1 MRYLYYYILFF
12 LCCLSSIVYGQNT
25 NKKVI
30 DLGVL
35 PLSKFVNYYTVD
47 TRTTSDSY
55 RPADWQWSTSPNDV
69 FYRFVAERPMSII
82 AEASMSSMGSYI
94 YIVEEDML
102 PDPVMPI
109 VKLTNPP
116 YLIYATVPKGT
127 YYMIVEGGYSNGLI
141 TNGIIE
147 TRMES
152 EPSIMQY
159 DLGNILMD
167 SLRVVSGDTRK
178 ASNEYGNSLR
188 KDIYYQFKMNAS
200 MKLSVSLNSS
210 SDLKNVNLYLLNSSN
225 DLIATSQNG
234 VLEVEQLPSETYYL
248 IVEGRDTDGIFSVDI
263 RSELSKTI
271 IDLGKISGNRTISN
285 TFNTTSSK
293 NAFGLLTNEVFYKL
307 QLTKDMDISI
317 SNRSSTGSTD
327 VDYATAIY
335 LLDSNENIIQSSQNG
350 ITGLMANKLVPGTY
364 YVVSEGKTQNM
375 SIITEISVIEKQ
387 TDPDMGNNFILTRMY
402 TEADGS
408 DSRVSID
415 YFDGLGRPSESVL
428 VAASPLGKDIISQQD
443 YDEFGRPFREW
454 LPRVSENSNG
464 QFVMPT
470 DFKILSPDIYNNDTH
485 PYSMVIYENSSLNRV
500 LQQYSPGADWLNNGK
515 CLATNYKTNISE
527 SATLNCKLY
536 MVGGSSQSPTLIQGG
551 SYITGQLFVTE
562 IKDEDGNASYEIK
575 DKLGQIVLI
584 RQLKGNEIFDTYY
597 VYDDSGNVCFVL
609 PPKINDEGIA
619 QDKIDLLA
627 YQYRYDS
634 RNRCIAKKI
643 PGCDW
648 SYFIY
653 DKADRLIFSQD
664 GEQRVKGEWAFSIP
678 DALGRIVLSGKCNN
692 SFDYAAS
699 PLAAV
704 VVETNRSDT
713 NNVYK
718 GYAQPS
724 GINLVSPVI
733 LSVNYYDDY
742 TFLGNNGIP
751 NSIDTQYSA
760 ESGYGI
766 CYGDHQIT
774 NKYKSKGLLT
784 GILTAQIA
792 PSGISTTYLYSVMY
806 YDSNGRLIQSKSS
819 NHLTDG
825 KDKEYVAYNFVG
837 QPIKRKHVHSATGKA
852 TQTEIYSYVYDHAG
866 RLLTTTHQLND
877 GSPVVLVSNEYD
889 ELGRL
894 KSNNRNGNPNLKTD
908 YTYNVRSWVK
918 SIVGPLFNES
928 LYYNERRPNGTNV
941 SCYNG
946 NISGIDWNVSG
957 DKARGYNFSYDNL
970 SRLTGAGYLEGN
982 TSSDKF
988 STFYSYDKHGNMLN
1002 LTRHGNIG
1010 TTTYGVIDD
1019 LIMSYDGNQLVSV
1032 EDKGANPSLSM
1043 SMDFKDGS
1051 HESVEYAY
1059 DSNGNMVKDL
1069 NKGISMIEYN
1079 SLNLPRRVS
1088 FTGLNNPVNEYVYSA
1103 DGKKLSV
1110 IHKSSTEK
1118 RTDYVGNLIYEN
1130 GSLKRIL
1137 VDGGYIE
1144 NGIYHF
1150 YLQDH
1155 LGNNRVV
1162 AKSDG
1167 TVVQTTHYY
1176 PYGMS
1181 FAEGTFADKQP
1192 YKYNG
1197 KELDTENGLNLYDY
1211 GARQLQAALGR
1222 FTTIDRFSEKYY
1234 SLSPYQY
1241 CANNPINNLDING
1254 DSIWYT
1260 LKDNI
1265 VTMHVTAKVINS
1277 SSDNINMRAAARDIA
1292 KDIKYTY
1299 EGEFE
1304 WSDGNTY
1311 SLEIDM
1317 DLSVAKSMD
1326 DVNESDHLFVFA
1338 DSNGEG
1344 ARGVTSMF
1352 GGKVMT
1358 LASSDYVNWLSP
1370 KVTYNK
1376 TFTATHEFGHAIGLE
1391 HVNNPFNIM
1400 RSKGLFHLSNSTQRV
1415 NMLQQQK
1422 NINRGPNSFKSGNR
1436 KIPYPFVH
1444 FSGTVVDTYKL
1455 GLNWR

>member
-1 MRYLYYYILFF
+1 MNVKYLLLFSSF
-12 LCCLSSIVYGQNT
+12 LLTAQYLFSQSANR
-25 NKKVI
+25 
-30 DLGVL
+30 
-35 PLSKFVNYYTVD
+35 NYVR
-47 TRTTSDSY
+47 TRTYT
-55 RPADWQWSTSPNDV
+55 
-69 FYRFVAERPMSII
+69 
-82 AEASMSSMGSYI
+82 
-94 YIVEEDML
+94 
-102 PDPVMPI
+102 
-109 VKLTNPP
+109 
-116 YLIYATVPKGT
+116 
-127 YYMIVEGGYSNGLI
+127 
-141 TNGIIE
+141 
-147 TRMES
+147 
-152 EPSIMQY
+152 
-159 DLGNILMD
+159 
-167 SLRVVSGDTRK
+167 
-178 ASNEYGNSLR
+178 
-188 KDIYYQFKMNAS
+188 
-200 MKLSVSLNSS
+200 
-210 SDLKNVNLYLLNSSN
+210 
-225 DLIATSQNG
+225 
-234 VLEVEQLPSETYYL
+234 
-248 IVEGRDTDGIFSVDI
+248 
-263 RSELSKTI
+263 
-271 IDLGKISGNRTISN
+271 SGNG
-285 TFNTTSSK
+285 TS
-293 NAFGLLTNEVFYKL
+293 
-307 QLTKDMDISI
+307 
-317 SNRSSTGSTD
+317 
-327 VDYATAIY
+327 Y
-335 LLDSNENIIQSSQNG
+335 LDKIQ
-350 ITGLMANKLVPGTY
+350 
-364 YVVSEGKTQNM
+364 
-375 SIITEISVIEKQ
+375 
-387 TDPDMGNNFILTRMY
+387 
-402 TEADGS
+402 
-408 DSRVSID
+408 
-415 YFDGLGRPSESVL
+415 YFDGLGRPEQFVQKNVTPLHKDL
-428 VAASPLGKDIISQQD
+428 VTLQEYDIH
-443 YDEFGRPFREW
+443 GRLSKEW
-454 LPRVSENSNG
+454 LPGLSSDEGAYSNPSIIMSSAISG
-464 QFVMPT
+464 AT
-470 DFKILSPDIYNNDTH
+470 NNDQK
-485 PYSMVIYENSSLNRV
+485 PYSETIYDVSPLNRV
-500 LQQYSPGADWLNNGK
+500 VALHSPGIDWYKNNK
-515 CLATNYKTNISE
+515 AVYTNIYTNWYKPGLQLTVADS
-527 SATLNCKLY
+527 
-536 MVGGSSQSPTLIQGG
+536 LICAKYKI
-551 SYITGQLFVTE
+551 SNVPDVINITRTDNYTPGELSVTRVQ
-562 IKDEDGNASYEIK
+562 DEDGNVSFEFK
-575 DKLGQIVLI
+575 NVHDQIILMRRI
-584 RQLKGNEIFDTYY
+584 DNDDILDTYY
-597 VYDDSGNVCFVL
+597 IYDNLSNLRVVVPPEAARKLISNSSGWT
-609 PPKINDEGIA
+609 DA
-619 QDKIDLLA
+619 DIDVNNYCYL
-627 YQYRYDS
+627 YKYDY

-648 SYFIY
+648 MYFIY

-678 DALGRIVLSGKCNN
+678 DALGRIVLSGRCNN

-713 NNVYK
+713 TNVYK

-806 YDSNGRLIQSKSS
+806 YDSYGRLIQSKSS

-825 KDKEYVAYNFVG
+825 KDTEYIAYNFVG

-866 RLLTTTHQLND
+866 RLLTTTHELNN

-918 SIVGPLFNES
+918 SIACPLFNES
-928 LYYNERRPNGTNV
+928 LYYNDRRSNGTNV

-946 NISGIDWNVSG
+946 NISGIDWKASG

-988 STFYSYDKHGNMLN
+988 STSYSYDKHGNMLN

-1079 SLNLPRRVS
+1079 SLNLPRRVT
-1088 FTGLNNPVNEYVYSA
+1088 FTGVNNPVNEYVYSA
-1103 DGKKLSV
+1103 GGKKLSV

-1162 AKSDG
+1162 ARSDG

-1211 GARQLQAALGR
+1211 DARQMDGAFGG
-1222 FTTIDRFSEKYY
+1222 FTSIDPMAEKYY
-1234 SLSPYQY
+1234 AISPYVY
-1241 CANNPINNLDING
+1241 VGNNPMRNLDLKGDSITILNLGTGTNQHMAILIQNDAGKWQYFSING
-1254 DSIWYT
+1254 DNVYISGGFSGGRKFDD
-1260 LKDNI
+1260 LA
-1265 VTMHVTAKVINS
+1265 V
-1277 SSDNINMRAAARDIA
+1277 
-1292 KDIKYTY
+1292 
-1299 EGEFE
+1299 GEFNSPQE
-1304 WSDGNTY
+1304 F
-1311 SLEIDM
+1311 LESSYNSEGAGD
-1317 DLSVAKSMD
+1317 DKSINAYGFSEGYIIPTTPKQD
-1326 DVNESDHLFVFA
+1326 DIIRDNFTSISMNESYDVLFNNCATVVQRSIEAGGVKAFYRPTNNNIFSIKKSTSA
-1338 DSNGEG
+1338 FNMKATQGKRTLIPSG
-1344 ARGVTSMF
+1344 A
-1352 GGKVMT
+1352 
-1358 LASSDYVNWLSP
+1358 
-1370 KVTYNK
+1370 
-1376 TFTATHEFGHAIGLE
+1376 
-1391 HVNNPFNIM
+1391 
-1400 RSKGLFHLSNSTQRV
+1400 
-1415 NMLQQQK
+1415 
-1422 NINRGPNSFKSGNR
+1422 FKSIIIHNPNG
-1436 KIPYPFVH
+1436 
-1444 FSGTVVDTYKL
+1444 KL
-1455 GLNWR
+1455 ISKK